1 MSDAIELFYA
11 PTSPYVRKVMACAI
25 ELGIADRIVRLPSA
39 AHPLKRDERI
49 ATFNPLAKVPA
60 AKLADGTLLFD
71 SRVICEYLDDLGNG
85 SLFPRGPQRWKVL
98 TEQAL
103 GDGLLDAA
111 LLTRYENT
119 CRNDEHRSAD
129 WIDGQMTKIAAA
141 LDQMEN
147 TVAEF
152 GARISIGSLTIACAL
167 GYLDFRFASFDWR
180 TTRPA
185 LAVWFETMSLRPSL
199 RDTLPTDG

>member
-49 ATFNPLAKVPA
+49 STFNPLAKVPA
-60 AKLADGTLLFD
+60 AKLANGTLLFD
-71 SRVICEYLDDLGNG
+71 SRVICEYLDDLGHG
-85 SLFPRGPQRWKVL
+85 SLFPRGPQRWQVL

-119 CRNDEHRSAD
+119 CRSDEHRSGFAC
-129 WIDGQMTKIAAA
+129 WTIRRRAASGR
-141 LDQMEN
+141 
-147 TVAEF
+147 AEH
-152 GARISIGSLTIACAL
+152 AELQPAQRDRRTAETGSA
-167 GYLDFRFASFDWR
+167 
-180 TTRPA
+180 
-185 LAVWFETMSLRPSL
+185 
-199 RDTLPTDG
+199 

>member
-1 MSDAIELFYA
+1 MSDKIELFYA
-11 PTSPYVRKVMACAI
+11 PTSPFVRKVMACSI
-25 ELGIADRIVRLPSA
+25 ELGIADRIVKLPSA

-49 ATFNPLAKVPA
+49 ASFNPLAQVPA
-60 AKLADGTLLFD
+60 AKLADGTLVFD
-71 SRVICEYLDDLGNG
+71 SRVICEYLDDLGQG
-85 SLFPRGPQRWKVL
+85 TLFPRGPERWQVL

-119 CRNDEHRSAD
+119 CRSDEIRSAE

-141 LDQMEN
+141 LDEIDR
-147 TVAEF
+147 TVAVF

-180 TTRPA
+180 SSRPA
-185 LAVWFETMSLRPSL
+185 LTEWFAMMSQRQSLQETIPA
-199 RDTLPTDG
+199 DW